1 MHLENIQPTVLQPR
15 SLDHAQTPN
24 NAHWQVFTH
33 VRLHQETGEHKF
45 EQRKVVGV
53 ARLAHD
59 AGRASELARLFR
71 ENPEPLDLVLLVHLC
86 EDDHRIVL
94 ECEAIPIAARLA
106 FLAVR

>member
-1 MHLENIQPTVLQPR
+1 MHLENIQPTVLQLR

-24 NAHWQVFTH
+24 NAHWQVF
-33 VRLHQETGEHKF
+33 
-45 EQRKVVGV
+45 GV

-106 FLAVR
+106 YLSLRE